1 VPPPSDVPRRG
12 PTGRS
17 AELRAR
23 GVTVTKSAGANAAV
37 VAQTAL
43 GGVLALSRRFPQSLH
58 AQHGLRS
65 LAFIQAVL
73 HSHSKN
79 GAWITLG

>member
-1 VPPPSDVPRRG
+1 MPPPSDVPRRG

-17 AELRAR
+17 AASC
-23 GVTVTKSAGANAAV
+23 VTVTKSAGANAAV

-58 AQHGLRS
+58 AQHDLRS

-73 HSHSKN
+73 HSHREN

>member
-1 VPPPSDVPRRG
+1 
-12 PTGRS
+12 
-17 AELRAR
+17 
-23 GVTVTKSAGANAAV
+23 V

-73 HSHSKN
+73 HSHRDN